1 MKCYNRAVRSL
12 VILLIPAFFAA
23 CSLRTA
29 AVRTAADVMRNGAQ
43 ATQDE
48 PDLTLGR
55 EGLASQLK
63 LVEGLLVSD
72 RDNPELRLLAAE
84 GFSGYAFLF
93 LEEAEPERAKG
104 FYQRGVNH
112 AWAIFCPNG
121 CKSQPMWS
129 WTQEAFDRWLGK
141 REKKDVPALFW
152 LAFGAAGRANLSR
165 DSSEEVAKL
174 PRIAAMMKR
183 VHELD
188 KEFQFAGADLFFGT
202 YYASRPALLG
212 GDKAKA
218 KLHFEWARR
227 LTSGRYLMAYVL
239 EARYL
244 AVALQDKEM
253 FERLLKRVVAS
264 EQAGGPLPGAR
275 LTDEAAKKKAAA
287 LLEKADDYF

>member
-1 MKCYNRAVRSL
+1 MKCYNRAVRTL
-12 VILLIPAFFAA
+12 GILLIPAFFAA

-29 AVRTAADVMRNGAQ
+29 AVRTAADVMRNGAL

-48 PDLTLGR
+48 PDLQLGR

-72 RDNPELRLLAAE
+72 PLNPELRLLAAE

-93 LEEAEPERAKG
+93 LEESEPERAKA
-104 FYQRGVNH
+104 FYQRGADH
-112 AWAIFCPNG
+112 AWAAVRCGN
-121 CKSQPMWS
+121 CKSRPFWS
-129 WTQEAFDRWLGK
+129 WTQESFDGWLAK
-141 REKKDVPALFW
+141 LEKEDVPALFW
-152 LAFGAAGRANLSR
+152 LAFGAGNKANLSR

-174 PRIAAMMKR
+174 PRIAAMMRR

-188 KEFQFAGADLFFGT
+188 KEFQFAGADLFFGI

-212 GDKAKA
+212 GDNAKA

-244 AVALQDKEM
+244 AVALQDQAM
-253 FERLLKRVVAS
+253 FEQLLKRVVAP
-264 EQAGGPLPGAR
+264 EQPGGSLPGAR
-275 LTDEAAKKKAAA
+275 LTDEAAKKRAAH

>member
-1 MKCYNRAVRSL
+1 MKCYNRAVRAL
-12 VILLIPAFFAA
+12 GILLISAFFTA

-48 PDLTLGR
+48 PDLALGR

-72 RDNPELRLLAAE
+72 PENPELRLLVAE

-93 LEEAEPERAKG
+93 LEETEPERAKG

-112 AWAIFCPNG
+112 AWVTFCG
-121 CKSQPMWS
+121 RSCKSPPLWS
-129 WTQEAFDRWLGK
+129 WTQEAFDRWLAEKEK
-141 REKKDVPALFW
+141 RDVPALFW

-174 PRIAAMMKR
+174 PRIAAMMRR

-188 KEFQFAGADLFFGT
+188 KEFQFAGADLFFGM
-202 YYASRPALLG
+202 YYASRPAMLG
-212 GDKAKA
+212 GDNAKA

-239 EARYL
+239 EARYM
-244 AVALQDKEM
+244 AVALQDKALYEQ
-253 FERLLKRVVAS
+253 LLKRVLAS
-264 EQAGGPLPGAR
+264 EQPGGPLPGAR
-275 LTDEAAKKKAAA
+275 LTDEAAKKRAAA